1 VRRACV
7 ELASS
12 AILPPM
18 QFTATIEQSGKT
30 ATGIPVPEDVVR
42 GLGRGKRVPVV
53 VTIGGHSYR
62 STIAAYN
69 GTYMLPLAAEHREAA
84 GVAGGQV
91 VEVEVE
97 VDDAPRE
104 VEVPEDLATALAAE
118 DAARAAFDRLSYSNK
133 RRIVLSVEGAKAAE
147 TRARR
152 IERAL
157 DELRG

>member
-1 VRRACV
+1 MR
-7 ELASS
+7 
-12 AILPPM
+12 
-18 QFTATIEQSGKT
+18 FTATIELGGKT
-30 ATGIPVPEDVVR
+30 ATGIPVPEEVVM

-84 GVAGGQV
+84 GVAAGQA
-91 VEVEVE
+91 VEVDVE

-104 VEVPEDLATALAAE
+104 VEVPADLAAALAG
-118 DAARAAFDRLSYSNK
+118 DQAARAAFDRLSYSNK
-133 RRIVLSVEGAKAAE
+133 RRIVLSVEGARAAE

-152 IERAL
+152 IDKAMA
-157 DELRG
+157 ELRG

>member
-1 VRRACV
+1 
-7 ELASS
+7 
-12 AILPPM
+12 M
-18 QFTATIEQSGKT
+18 KFTATIELGGKT
-30 ATGIPVPEDVVR
+30 ATGIPVPEEVVL

-69 GTYMLPLAAEHREAA
+69 GAYMLPLAAEHREAA
-84 GVAGGQV
+84 GVAAGPE
-91 VEVEVE
+91 VEVDVE

-104 VEVPEDLATALAAE
+104 VEVPEDLAAALAAD
-118 DAARAAFDRLSYSNK
+118 DAAQSAFDRLSYSNK

-152 IERAL
+152 IDKAL
-157 DELRG
+157 VELRG